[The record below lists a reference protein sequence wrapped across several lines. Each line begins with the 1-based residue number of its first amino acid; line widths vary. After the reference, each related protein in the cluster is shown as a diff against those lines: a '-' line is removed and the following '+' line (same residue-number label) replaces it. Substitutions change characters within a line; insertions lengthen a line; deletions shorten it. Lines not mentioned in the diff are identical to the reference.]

1 MVAKTNDLSRTRFNL
16 LVLSYIAFVALGLPA
31 SLMGVAWPT
40 LRAEFSLPLDALGL
54 LLVSTTI
61 GYLISSFSIARLI
74 SRFGIGALLIL
85 STVLSAVAFVGY
97 TIAPSWAVIIFMG
110 AVAGFGSGVMDA
122 GLNTYLAAEYN
133 EGQMQWL
140 HASFGLGATLSP
152 LIMTVSLA
160 LFTSWRPAYLFVAG
174 LMGMLTICFFVTLP
188 AWKRPKQLSTASVE
202 PGATEFGEIERGLM
216 DYRTSLWETL
226 LRVVTWVSI
235 VMFLLYTG
243 AEFTLGTWTYTVLTE
258 GRGVSP
264 QLAGIW
270 AAGFW
275 ATFTIGRV
283 LAGLYAHRMS
293 LNTMMV
299 GALVLALVGAAWFW
313 WNPVA
318 AVGIAGVL
326 IVGFAMAP
334 IFPGLVSSTSERV
347 GRRHAGNTIG
357 IQISAAGLG
366 GAVLP
371 ALAGVLA
378 RRMSLET
385 IPALLLISLLAL
397 FALYVLSTHHLDRR
411 RAASDTPRGA

>member
-1 MVAKTNDLSRTRFNL
+1 MVSKTNNLSRVEVNL
-16 LVLSYIAFVALGLPA
+16 LVLAYIAFVALGLPV

-40 LRAEFSLPLDALGL
+40 LRAELSLPLDALGL
-54 LLVSTTI
+54 LLIASTI

-74 SRFGIGALLIL
+74 SRFGIGSLLIVSSL
-85 STVLSAVAFVGY
+85 LSAVAFVGY
-97 TIAPSWAVIIFMG
+97 AVAPSWAVIIGMG
-110 AVAGFGSGVMDA
+110 AVGGFGSGVTDA

-152 LIMTVSLA
+152 LMMTASLA
-160 LFTSWRPAYLFVAG
+160 LFASWRPAYLFVG
-174 LMGMLTICFFVTLP
+174 ILMALLAVCFALTLP
-188 AWKRPKQLSTASVE
+188 AWKRPQQFLAEAAESGDA
-202 PGATEFGEIERGLM
+202 ERGLM

-235 VMFLLYTG
+235 AMFLLYTG
-243 AEFTLGTWTYTVLTE
+243 AEFTLGNWTYTLFTE

-264 QLAGIW
+264 HLAGLW
-270 AAGFW
+270 AGGFW

-283 LAGLYAHRMS
+283 LAGLYTYRIR

-299 GALVLALVGAAWFW
+299 SAMVLALVGAIGFW
-313 WNPVA
+313 WNPIA
-318 AVGIAGVL
+318 LVGVGGVF

-334 IFPGLVSSTSERV
+334 IFPGLVSSTGQRV
-347 GRRHAGNTIG
+347 GKRHAGNTIG
-357 IQISAAGLG
+357 IQMSAASLG

-378 RRMSLET
+378 QRISLEA
-385 IPALLLISLLAL
+385 IPVMLSISLLGLLILYL
-397 FALYVLSTHHLDRR
+397 FSTRVQ
-411 RAASDTPRGA
+411 SPI